1 MVMELVAILPVY
13 QVDLAVL
20 EADEVQEAP
29 EVVDLVDHRELQ
41 DHPDACWRRIIGIIS
56 SFVLKC
62 NQLELTSQ
70 ILSRTLQ
77 MFHARGSYALLK
89 KLNLD
94 TGQTLTPFGLER
106 GFLTQVLEK
115 KRCLPPRI

>member
-1 MVMELVAILPVY
+1 MKVADAGIIAHAMYFRFQLFLYHLMVMELVAILPVY

-41 DHPDACWRRIIGIIS
+41 DHLDVCWRRIIGIIS

-70 ILSRTLQ
+70 IFFPEHNKCSTRADH
-77 MFHARGSYALLK
+77 MRY
-89 KLNLD
+89 
-94 TGQTLTPFGLER
+94 
-106 GFLTQVLEK
+106 
-115 KRCLPPRI
+115 